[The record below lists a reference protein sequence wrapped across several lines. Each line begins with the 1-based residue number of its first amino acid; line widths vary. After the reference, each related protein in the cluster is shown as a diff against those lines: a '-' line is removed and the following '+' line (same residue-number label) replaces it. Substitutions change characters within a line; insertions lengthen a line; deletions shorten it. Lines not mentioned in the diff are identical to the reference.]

1 MLVEIAI
8 GRLDNCPGTMC
19 SCQFIFSDD
28 VGDQQMRLVKF
39 AVDMTR
45 MSGAQNLESV
55 ALLCEEG
62 GPTFMIL

>member
-1 MLVEIAI
+1 
-8 GRLDNCPGTMC
+8 
-19 SCQFIFSDD
+19 
-28 VGDQQMRLVKF
+28 MRLVKF